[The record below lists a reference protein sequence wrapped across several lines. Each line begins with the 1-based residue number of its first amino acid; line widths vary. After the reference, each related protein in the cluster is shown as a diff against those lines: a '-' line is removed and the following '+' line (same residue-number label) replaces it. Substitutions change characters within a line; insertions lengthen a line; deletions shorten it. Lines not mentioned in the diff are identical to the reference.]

1 MIFKSVSYYYNYL
14 LTENKRL
21 LKRGAESELYLIDW
35 YGYEA
40 VSKIRLPKKYR
51 HYAIDSALRKQR
63 TLHEANIMSSV
74 KMFDV
79 ETPFIYFLNSDNFE
93 IIMEYIVGSVL
104 KDVFSSDLCYEVGK
118 IVATLHFNNI
128 IHGDITTSNFI
139 LTPQK
144 HLIIFDFGLS
154 FFSERLEDKAADIRL
169 FKEILNSVHVE
180 YFEQSF
186 ENFFLG
192 YGNIYGKK
200 SLKIFNTVKE
210 IEQRGRY
217 SR

>member
-1 MIFKSVSYYYNYL
+1 MI
-14 LTENKRL
+14 ENKRL

-35 YGYEA
+35 YGYNA
-40 VSKIRLPKKYR
+40 VSKTRLPKKYR
-51 HYAIDSALRKQR
+51 NYAIDSTLRKQR

-74 KMFDV
+74 KMFGV
-79 ETPFIYFLNSDNFE
+79 ETPFIYFLNPDNYE
-93 IIMEYIVGSVL
+93 IIMEYVVGSVL
-104 KDVFSSDLCYEVGK
+104 KDVFSSDLCYNLGR
-118 IVATLHFNNI
+118 IVALLHFHNI

-169 FKEILNSVHVE
+169 FKEILNSVHIE
-180 YFEQSF
+180 YFELSF
-186 ENFFLG
+186 ENFLLG
-192 YGNIYGKK
+192 YSKIYGKK

>member
-1 MIFKSVSYYYNYL
+1 M
-14 LTENKRL
+14 ENKRL

-40 VSKIRLPKKYR
+40 VSKIRSPKKYR
-51 HYAIDSALRKQR
+51 HYTIDSALRKQR

-74 KMFDV
+74 KMFGV
-79 ETPFIYFLNSDNFE
+79 ETPFIYFLNPDNFE
-93 IIMEYIVGSVL
+93 IVMEYVVGSVL
-104 KDVFSSDLCYEVGK
+104 KDVFSSALCHGLGN
-118 IVATLHFNNI
+118 IIATLHFNNI

-154 FFSERLEDKAADIRL
+154 FYSERLEDKAADIRL
-169 FKEILNSVHVE
+169 FKEILSSVHVE
-180 YFEQSF
+180 YFEQSLK
-186 ENFFLG
+186 NFLLG
-192 YGNIYGKK
+192 YSQIYGKK